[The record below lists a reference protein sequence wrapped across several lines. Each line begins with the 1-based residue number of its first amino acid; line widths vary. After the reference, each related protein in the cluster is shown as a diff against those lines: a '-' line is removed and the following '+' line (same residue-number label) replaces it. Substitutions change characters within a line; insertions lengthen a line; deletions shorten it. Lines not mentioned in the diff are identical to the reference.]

1 MGTAPL
7 VTIAGTGV
15 GSAPPP
21 LRVWGIA
28 VATVSPRLNVRGRF
42 VRRKVAGC
50 LLPYPALFLELP
62 ASSRATVGAVKN
74 KAT

>member
-28 VATVSPRLNVRGRF
+28 VATVSPRPYVRGRL
-42 VRRKVAGC
+42 VRRKVAGF
-50 LLPYPALFLELP
+50 LLPHPALFLELP
-62 ASSRATVGAVKN
+62 VTGRAAVGAVKN

>member
-1 MGTAPL
+1 VGTAPL

-62 ASSRATVGAVKN
+62 DTGRATVGAVKN